1 MTRRFL
7 CCTLAALCLYSIFP
21 CRILAVETSAASA
34 ILMDADSGRVLYE
47 RNADRKMLIAST
59 TKLMTALVALE
70 LGEPSQVITVTA
82 AHMAEGSSMYLR
94 PGEKLT
100 LEELLYGLLLCSGND
115 AALALTECAG
125 GVAPFVERMNEK
137 AAALGMRNSHF
148 ANPNGLDDEAHY
160 STAYDMA
167 LLGCAAVNEPT
178 LRRMVSTRTAVIGG
192 RVRGAEDRVHEGGGA
207 DAGVLRGAGG
217 TSAGGGDTAGRG
229 RLERPRG
236 TVPLGVP
243 ADRHTGDAGDAPA
256 RRTGKRERGIAMT
269 ERIQKLLAAAG
280 LCSRRTAEE
289 WIAAGRVTVNGRR
302 VHVGDKADPET
313 DDIRVDGRPL
323 RGAAQHV
330 YLMLH
335 KPRGYVTTLS
345 DERGRPTAASLVRG
359 CGARVYPVGRLD
371 LDSEGLLLFTNDGA
385 LTHALL
391 HPSHQ
396 VDKTYIVTVTGAA
409 EDSARQL
416 SAVDRL
422 DGQPIVPAAVTEL
435 YQKDGTAKY
444 RVVIHQGK
452 KRQIRRMCAA
462 AGLTVTRLCRVA
474 EGSIALGDL
483 PPGKWRYLTA
493 EELQS
498 IKGSHQ
504 HE

>member
-1 MTRRFL
+1 M
-7 CCTLAALCLYSIFP
+7 
-21 CRILAVETSAASA
+21 
-34 ILMDADSGRVLYE
+34 
-47 RNADRKMLIAST
+47 
-59 TKLMTALVALE
+59 
-70 LGEPSQVITVTA
+70 
-82 AHMAEGSSMYLR
+82 
-94 PGEKLT
+94 
-100 LEELLYGLLLCSGND
+100 
-115 AALALTECAG
+115 
-125 GVAPFVERMNEK
+125 
-137 AAALGMRNSHF
+137 
-148 ANPNGLDDEAHY
+148 
-160 STAYDMA
+160 
-167 LLGCAAVNEPT
+167 
-178 LRRMVSTRTAVIGG
+178 
-192 RVRGAEDRVHEGGGA
+192 
-207 DAGVLRGAGG
+207 
-217 TSAGGGDTAGRG
+217 
-229 RLERPRG
+229 
-236 TVPLGVP
+236 
-243 ADRHTGDAGDAPA
+243 
-256 RRTGKRERGIAMT
+256 
-269 ERIQKLLAAAG
+269 
-280 LCSRRTAEE
+280 
-289 WIAAGRVTVNGRR
+289 
-302 VHVGDKADPET
+302 
-313 DDIRVDGRPL
+313 DGRPL

-345 DERGRPTAASLVRG
+345 DERGRPTAASLVRD
-359 CGARVYPVGRLD
+359 CGTRVYPVGRLD

-409 EDSARQL
+409 ADSARQL

-435 YQKDGTAKY
+435 YRKDGTAKY

-474 EGSIALGDL
+474 EGSITLGDL

>member
-1 MTRRFL
+1 
-7 CCTLAALCLYSIFP
+7 
-21 CRILAVETSAASA
+21 
-34 ILMDADSGRVLYE
+34 
-47 RNADRKMLIAST
+47 
-59 TKLMTALVALE
+59 
-70 LGEPSQVITVTA
+70 
-82 AHMAEGSSMYLR
+82 
-94 PGEKLT
+94 
-100 LEELLYGLLLCSGND
+100 
-115 AALALTECAG
+115 
-125 GVAPFVERMNEK
+125 
-137 AAALGMRNSHF
+137 
-148 ANPNGLDDEAHY
+148 
-160 STAYDMA
+160 
-167 LLGCAAVNEPT
+167 
-178 LRRMVSTRTAVIGG
+178 
-192 RVRGAEDRVHEGGGA
+192 
-207 DAGVLRGAGG
+207 
-217 TSAGGGDTAGRG
+217 
-229 RLERPRG
+229 
-236 TVPLGVP
+236 
-243 ADRHTGDAGDAPA
+243 
-256 RRTGKRERGIAMT
+256 MT

-409 EDSARQL
+409 ADSARQL

-435 YQKDGTAKY
+435 YRKDGTAKY

-452 KRQIRRMCAA
+452 KRQIRRMCEYF
-462 AGLTVTRLCRVA
+462 GYEVKKLKRVRIMNLTLGKLPVGKYREVT
-474 EGSIALGDL
+474 G
-483 PPGKWRYLTA
+483 
-493 EELQS
+493 EELDGLMKLLEDSSSLSQ
-498 IKGSHQ
+498 KELNGQ
-504 HE
+504 TE